1 MSDFTALY
9 GRMRGFKVIAED
21 FGQNG
26 TSTGSPG
33 GAGDDSV
40 LKGWCGLVRWRSSQ
54 RQFKLVQLPDGQL
67 L

>member
-1 MSDFTALY
+1 MAGYDHL
-9 GRMRGFKVIAED
+9 RVFKVIAED
-21 FGQNG
+21 FGLNG
-26 TSTGSPG
+26 TSTRSPG

-54 RQFKLVQLPDGQL
+54 RQFKLVQFPDGQL